1 MSKLI
6 SFALSF
12 FSGDKKL
19 YIALGLSLI
28 LLGYFYLRLDS
39 TKAKLE
45 KSQSDL
51 ALALEINRN
60 NEAKLKELTQI
71 HKAELKAINE
81 ANTQKNEVK
90 ESVQYVKEYIYK
102 SNENNITKL
111 FNDVVDRLWDANS
124 TSSNQNRN
132 SKSYNSAR
140 VINTKPPWKANSK
153 KWTRYFK
160 CLFYAFLQIQTV
172 WNSDKQNKG
181 AK

>member
-19 YIALGLSLI
+19 YITLGLSLI

-51 ALALEINRN
+51 ALALEINRS

-81 ANTQKNEVK
+81 ANNQKNEVQK
-90 ESVQYVKEYIYK
+90 KVQYVKEYIYK

-111 FNDVVDRLWDANS
+111 FNDVVDRLWDANRAS
-124 TSSNQNRN
+124 GNQNRN
-132 SKSYNSAR
+132 SKS
-140 VINTKPPWKANSK
+140 
-153 KWTRYFK
+153 
-160 CLFYAFLQIQTV
+160 
-172 WNSDKQNKG
+172 
-181 AK
+181 

>member
-71 HKAELKAINE
+71 HNAELKAINE
-81 ANTQKNEVK
+81 ANNQKNEVQK
-90 ESVQYVKEYIYK
+90 KVQYVKEYIYK
-102 SNENNITKL
+102 SNENNLTKL
-111 FNDVVDRLWDANS
+111 FNNVVDRLWDDNS

-132 SKSYNSAR
+132 SKS
-140 VINTKPPWKANSK
+140 
-153 KWTRYFK
+153 
-160 CLFYAFLQIQTV
+160 
-172 WNSDKQNKG
+172 
-181 AK
+181 

>member
-1 MSKLI
+1 MSNLI

-51 ALALEINRN
+51 ALALEINKN

-81 ANTQKNEVK
+81 ANNQKNQVQER
-90 ESVQYVKEYIYK
+90 VQYVKEYIYK
-102 SNENNITKL
+102 SNENNLTKL
-111 FNDVVDRLWDANS
+111 FNDVVDRLWDDNCA
-124 TSSNQNRN
+124 SSNQNRN
-132 SKSYNSAR
+132 SKSENTTRAT
-140 VINTKPPWKANSK
+140 NTKPH
-153 KWTRYFK
+153 
-160 CLFYAFLQIQTV
+160 
-172 WNSDKQNKG
+172 
-181 AK
+181 

>member
-39 TKAKLE
+39 TKAELE

-81 ANTQKNEVK
+81 ANNQKNQVQER
-90 ESVQYVKEYIYK
+90 VQYVKEYIYK
-102 SNENNITKL
+102 SNENNLTKL
-111 FNDVVDRLWDANS
+111 FNDVVDRLWDDNCA
-124 TSSNQNRN
+124 SSNQNRN
-132 SKSYNSAR
+132 SKSENTTRAT
-140 VINTKPPWKANSK
+140 NTKPP
-153 KWTRYFK
+153 
-160 CLFYAFLQIQTV
+160 
-172 WNSDKQNKG
+172 
-181 AK
+181 

>member
-81 ANTQKNEVK
+81 ANNQKNEVQK
-90 ESVQYVKEYIYK
+90 KVQYVKEYIYK
-102 SNENNITKL
+102 SNENNLTKL
-111 FNDVVDRLWDANS
+111 FNNVVDRLWGANS

-132 SKSYNSAR
+132 SKS
-140 VINTKPPWKANSK
+140 
-153 KWTRYFK
+153 
-160 CLFYAFLQIQTV
+160 
-172 WNSDKQNKG
+172 
-181 AK
+181 